1 MSMYK
6 PKLDDP
12 SKRVLQ
18 TIQRLGVASGW
29 HVMKEASVSGDD
41 LVKAV
46 QTLVASSLVKTS
58 GNLSNPEEIGK
69 AYFNIQPSS
78 AGLVDD
84 VLSA

>member
-1 MSMYK
+1 
-6 PKLDDP
+6 
-12 SKRVLQ
+12 
-18 TIQRLGVASGW
+18 
-29 HVMKEASVSGDD
+29 MKEASVSGDD

-46 QTLVASSLVKTS
+46 QTLVASSLVKAS

-69 AYFNIQPSS
+69 AYFNVQPSS

>member
-1 MSMYK
+1 
-6 PKLDDP
+6 
-12 SKRVLQ
+12 
-18 TIQRLGVASGW
+18 
-29 HVMKEASVSGDD
+29 MKEASVSGDD

-46 QTLVASSLVKTS
+46 QRLVASSLVKAS

-78 AGLVDD
+78 DGLVDD

>member
-6 PKLDDP
+6 PQLDDP
-12 SKRVLQ
+12 TKRVLQ

-29 HVMKEASVSGDD
+29 QVMKEASVTGDD

-46 QTLVASSLVKTS
+46 RILVASSLVKAS
-58 GNLSNPEEIGK
+58 GNLSDPDEIGK
-69 AYFNIQPSS
+69 AYFNIQPSNT
-78 AGLVDD
+78 GLVND

>member
-1 MSMYK
+1 MYK
-6 PKLDDP
+6 PQLDGP

-29 HVMKEASVSGDD
+29 QVMKEAPVSADD

-46 QTLVASSLVKTS
+46 QSLVASGLVKAS
-58 GNLSNPEEIGK
+58 GNLSNSDEIGK
-69 AYFNIQPSS
+69 AYFNIQPSNT
-78 AGLVDD
+78 GLVND

>member
-1 MSMYK
+1 MPMYK
-6 PKLDDP
+6 PQLDDP

-29 HVMKEASVSGDD
+29 QLMKEASVSGDD

-46 QTLVASSLVKTS
+46 RTLVASSLVKAS

-69 AYFNIQPSS
+69 AYFNVQPSS

>member
-1 MSMYK
+1 MYK
-6 PKLDDP
+6 PQLDDP

-29 HVMKEASVSGDD
+29 QVMKEAPISEGD

-46 QTLVASSLVKTS
+46 QTLVACSLVKAS
-58 GNLSNPEEIGK
+58 GNLSNPQEIGK
-69 AYFNIQPSS
+69 AYFNVQPSS
-78 AGLVDD
+78 AGLVDE